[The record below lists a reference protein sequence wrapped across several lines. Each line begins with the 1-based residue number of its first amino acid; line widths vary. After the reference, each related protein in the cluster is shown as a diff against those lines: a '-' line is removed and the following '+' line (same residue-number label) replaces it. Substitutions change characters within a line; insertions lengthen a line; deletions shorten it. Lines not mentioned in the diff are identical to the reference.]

1 LEKKF
6 HYKGPPPRGEN
17 FFHEFK
23 MKNFQLHLL
32 IVAAMAASHA
42 LESDFRSYRIA
53 ASNLVKMATSPA
65 KTNVIGNLCQ
75 RPPSEEQRTVCK

>member
-1 LEKKF
+1 V
-6 HYKGPPPRGEN
+6 
-17 FFHEFK
+17 
-23 MKNFQLHLL
+23 HLL

-42 LESDFRSYRIA
+42 LASDFRSYRIA

-75 RPPSEEQRTVCK
+75 RLPSEEQRTVCKQSSAMKWQHLWNEIITFGNQ